1 MGLVVANTT
10 ATTKTTMTRAK
21 PDRARSPWPASRWLD
36 VAAVVAL
43 SVVAFLTRRG
53 GLPHDGLWFDD
64 SWVAAGALHGSLRHL
79 MMVGSGH
86 PLFTAGLMAW
96 STITDDNLRSLAYP
110 VLVAGIAGPALL
122 YVALRSFG
130 YPQSIC
136 GLLGAALVVSD
147 VDMLYSGRVKPYTF
161 DTLLVLGLV
170 VVVPRLA
177 RITWRWPMAVGWV
190 VAAMLFATFTGN
202 MLVVMAAA
210 GAILFLHPASDRIVR
225 GAAVTAQ
232 AVGFLGLLWL
242 AQRSSDLAGIEAFN
256 GHFYDAHLDF
266 FINPIRFAGEVL
278 QHLRR
283 VAMVYPGG
291 SGAWLTLFALAAVA
305 GLVVAAVRTWT
316 RSESLRARL
325 LLLILAFA
333 FFGALLHKF
342 PFGAAKVHFLS
353 NGGRFTLW
361 LTPVM
366 AVGLAAVLHRLRRKI
381 PRAALRIGFDTLALA
396 AAVLVVVVGY
406 RSATPYPFPGSAS
419 ATEYVESKL
428 RPDDVVLITETSI
441 YAYAAASSTPLSLRA
456 TPTREIGFT
465 PHFANPN
472 IHTIGALGEAA
483 GEPAQISRFV
493 AGAERVFV
501 HASVPAFTDLT
512 TVENALRDAGYR
524 ETRHRLFD
532 AALVVT
538 WQR

>member
-1 MGLVVANTT
+1 MGLVANTT
-10 ATTKTTMTRAK
+10 ATTSTTMTRAE
-21 PDRARSPWPASRWLD
+21 PDQARSPWPASRWFD

-43 SVVAFLTRRG
+43 LVVAFLTRRD

-110 VLVAGIAGPALL
+110 ALVAGIVGPALL

-136 GLLGAALVVSD
+136 GLFGAALVVSD
-147 VDMLYSGRVKPYTF
+147 VHVLYSGRVKPYTF
-161 DTLLVLGLV
+161 EPLLVLGLL

-177 RITWRWPMAVGWV
+177 RITWRWPMAIGWV
-190 VAAMLFATFTGN
+190 VAAMLLATFTGN
-202 MLVVMAAA
+202 MLVAMAAA

-232 AVGFLGLLWL
+232 AVGFLAFLWL
-242 AQRSSDLAGIEAFN
+242 AQRSTDLAEIEVTQEKN
-256 GHFYDAHLDF
+256 YDAHLDF
-266 FINPIRFAGEVL
+266 FINPIRFGGEVL
-278 QHLRR
+278 EHLRR

-325 LLLILAFA
+325 LLLILAVA
-333 FFGALLHKF
+333 LIGGLLHKF
-342 PFGAAKVHFLS
+342 PFGTTAGNFIS
-353 NGGRFTLW
+353 RGGRHTLW
-361 LTPVM
+361 MLPVM
-366 AVGLAAVLHRLRRKI
+366 AVGLAVLLHRLRRTI
-381 PRAALRIGFDTLALA
+381 RRAAPRIGFDTLTLA

-406 RSATPYPFPGSAS
+406 QSAFDYPAPGSAS

-428 RPDDVVLITETSI
+428 RPDDVVLITQTSI
-441 YAYAAASSTPLSLRA
+441 YAYAVASSTPLSLRA
-456 TPTREIGFT
+456 TPTRMIGFT
-465 PHFANPN
+465 PNFANPN
-472 IHTIGALGEAA
+472 VHTIGSFGEAT
-483 GEPAQISRFV
+483 GEPAEIHRFV
-493 AGAERVFV
+493 GGAERVFV
-501 HASVPAFTDLT
+501 HVSFPGIGNLA

-524 ETRHRLFD
+524 ETQRRLFD
-532 AALVVT
+532 WALVVT